1 MKQILLLGA
10 GKSTWYL
17 IDHLLRVKAELD
29 FSLTICDL
37 TIENVPADFP
47 KEAYAF
53 VSVDLNNP
61 EERAQL
67 IRGKFLVIS
76 MLPAFMHPIIA
87 MECVK
92 AGAHFASASYES
104 DKMRE
109 LKPLIIAHGLKFI
122 NECGLDP
129 GIDHMSAMK
138 IIHDVHARGGVV
150 ESFRSYC
157 GGLIAPES
165 NDNPWGYKFSWNP
178 RNVILAGQ
186 GTAKY
191 LDGGKL
197 KLLPYQRLFQH
208 KERIVFEN
216 GQVFEGYPNR
226 DSVSYREVYGLENTN
241 TMIRGTLRMEGFCDA
256 WHILASLGLTDD
268 SYTFSTSAGMT
279 FRMLTESLLPECNG
293 QVEQAL
299 CQLFKLQQEGAV
311 FQKLKW
317 AGIFD
322 DIPLIEGNY
331 SPAKHLQ
338 DLLEPRWKLQPD
350 DRDLV
355 VMQHIFDVKIA
366 GKKSRITSDLYVEGA
381 SSRKTAMAKT
391 VGLPLAYAVEMI
403 IKNDINAPGLYLPI
417 IPSIYEPILN
427 RLEKN
432 GIEFREH

>member
-17 IDHLLRVKAELD
+17 IDHLLRVKSELT

-37 TIENVPADFP
+37 TIDNVPIDFP
-47 KEAYAF
+47 KEHYEF
-53 VSVDLNNP
+53 VSIDLNNP
-61 EERAQL
+61 DEREQL

-76 MLPAFMHPIIA
+76 MLPAFMHPLVA
-87 MECVK
+87 ADCVK

-109 LKPLIIAHGLKFI
+109 LKSQIEERGLKFI

-129 GIDHMSAMK
+129 GMDHMSAMK
-138 IIHDVHARGGVV
+138 IIHEVHAKGGEV

-208 KERIVFEN
+208 TERIVLDN

-226 DSVSYREVYGLENTN
+226 DSVSYREVYGLHAIK

-256 WHILASLGLTDD
+256 WHILVGLGLTDD
-268 SYTFSTSAGMT
+268 SFTFSTQDKMT
-279 FRMLTESLLPECNG
+279 FRMLTESLLPECDG

-299 CQLFKLQQEGAV
+299 CQLFNIEQNGTT

-322 DIPLIEGNY
+322 TILLKEGNY

-338 DLLEPRWKLQPD
+338 DLLEPRWKLKAD

-355 VMQHIFDVKIA
+355 VMQHIFDVNLA
-366 GKKSRITSDLYVEGA
+366 GKKSRITTDLYVEGA

-403 IKNDINAPGLYLPI
+403 IKNDISSPGLYLPI
-417 IPSIYEPILN
+417 IPSIYEPILK
-427 RLEKN
+427 RLEQN
-432 GIEFREH
+432 GIVFREH